1 MRPLDYLVL
10 VASMVGIAVYGMWR
24 SRSGS
29 TLQGYLSGNKNVGWG
44 TIGLSVMATQ
54 ASAVTF
60 LSTPGQG
67 FESGMGFVQ
76 NYFGL
81 PFALIIVAAVFLPL
95 YRRSGVYTAYEFL
108 GRRFD
113 GKTRLLGAA
122 LFLLQR
128 GFASGITIYAPA
140 IVLSTVMGWDLDL
153 TILGTGALTILYT
166 AVGGNDAVNITQKYQ
181 MAVIFIGM
189 FAAFVVLLLKLPADV
204 STREAFAVAA
214 DFDKLNAV
222 VFSFDLSQRYTIW
235 SGIFGGIF
243 LSLSYFGTDQSQVQR
258 YLSGT
263 SVRESRLGLMFNAV
277 LKIPMQFFIL
287 LLGVMLF
294 VFYQFSPAP
303 VFFDRTTWKHHVE
316 APGGESLR
324 AFEGAYAEQME
335 DKRSAIRSW
344 LSARSRQDDPAMARA
359 QTEVREAH
367 AAAQKVRS
375 DAKAAL
381 VALDPHVKTKDSD
394 YVFITFILEQLPV
407 GMVGLLIAVI
417 FAAALSSLSAELSA
431 LGTTTSVDIYRHVIN
446 RGSTDAQSLR
456 FSRMATA
463 AWGAIAIGFA
473 LFANVVENLIEAINI
488 LGSLFYGVILG
499 MFLVAFFL
507 RWVRGHAVFWGALI
521 AQGGVLA
528 CFFGDLKIS
537 YLWYNL
543 IGCAACVLL
552 SVLLQAFLRTTPP
565 ASRSSTVS

>member
-10 VASMVGIAVYGMWR
+10 VASMVGIAAYGVWR
-24 SRSGS
+24 SRNRA
-29 TLQGYLSGNKNVGWG
+29 TLEGYLSGQKDVGWG

-95 YRRSGVYTAYEFL
+95 YRRSGVFTAYEYL

-153 TILGTGALTILYT
+153 TILGTGILTIVYT

-181 MAVIFIGM
+181 MAVIFVGM
-189 FAAFVVLLLKLPADV
+189 ATAFAVLLLKLPAEV
-204 STREAFAVAA
+204 SVREAFAVAA
-214 DFDKLNAV
+214 GFDKLNAV
-222 VFSFDLSQRYTIW
+222 VYSLDLNQRYTIW
-235 SGIFGGIF
+235 SGVFGGIF

-277 LKIPMQFFIL
+277 MKIPMQFFIL

-294 VFYQFSPAP
+294 VFYQFAPSP
-303 VFFDRTTWKHHVE
+303 VFFDQTTWKHHVN
-316 APGGESLR
+316 AQGGEVLKTYETSYSDRMETKRAALR
-324 AFEGAYAEQME
+324 A
-335 DKRSAIRSW
+335 W
-344 LSARSRQDDPAMARA
+344 LDARSHGDASA
-359 QTEVREAH
+359 TEKALAAVRSAH
-367 AAAQKVRS
+367 AAAQAVRAE
-375 DAKAAL
+375 AKATLLAR
-381 VALDPHVKTKDSD
+381 DPAVKTKDSD

-407 GMVGLLIAVI
+407 GLVGLLITVI
-417 FAAALSSLSAELSA
+417 FAAALSSLSAEMSA
-431 LGTTTSVDIYRHVIN
+431 LGTTTSIDIYHHVIN
-446 RGSTDAQSLR
+446 PRGSDNQSLLV
-456 FSRMATA
+456 SKIATA
-463 AWGAIAIGFA
+463 GWGVVGILFA
-473 LFANVVENLIEAINI
+473 LFANVVENLVEAINI

-499 MFLVAFFL
+499 LFLVAFVL
-507 RWVRGHAVFWGALI
+507 RRVQGHAAFWGAIL
-521 AQGGVLA
+521 AQTGVLV
-528 CFFGDLKIS
+528 CFANLKIS

-543 IGCAACVLL
+543 IGCFACMVFSALI
-552 SVLLQAFLRTTPP
+552 QAFLRTPP
-565 ASRSSTVS
+565 AGRPVTATA